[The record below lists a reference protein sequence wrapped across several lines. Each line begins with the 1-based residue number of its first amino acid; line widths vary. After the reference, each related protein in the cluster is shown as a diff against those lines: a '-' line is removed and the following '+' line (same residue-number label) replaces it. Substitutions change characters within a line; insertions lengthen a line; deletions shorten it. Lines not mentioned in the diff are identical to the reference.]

1 MKKKVVI
8 FFVVCILILGFFS
21 ILTVLFD
28 LWNDITSN
36 IIFSCIAMLCFSI
49 PFLCC
54 YTIYK
59 KPTKKIVSIIGMVI
73 CFICCSYILLVR
85 WGLVPFHLF
94 DGISWKLYIESILLP
109 ISLGHISLLLFFDLK
124 TGVTKWVRFF
134 TIIIS
139 LLLDAS
145 ILFILFFNVFANV
158 KYICILIILIVIGT
172 ILTFILN
179 KLTPPSTV
187 DRYEQLQK
195 LKELLDQQVITE
207 EEYQKEKVCLLNLD
221 EREKKD
227 ENRSVTN

>member
-28 LWNDITSN
+28 LWNDIISN

-59 KPTKKIVSIIGMVI
+59 KPTKKIVSIIGMVA
-73 CFICCSYILLVR
+73 CFICCSYIVLVQ
-85 WGLVPFHLF
+85 WNFIPFHLF

-124 TGVTKWVRFF
+124 TGITRWIRFF
-134 TIIIS
+134 TIIFS
-139 LLLDAS
+139 LLFDIS
-145 ILFILFFNVFANV
+145 IFLILFFNLFANA
-158 KYICILIILIVIGT
+158 KYISILIILIAVGT
-172 ILTFILN
+172 ILTLILN
-179 KLTPPSTV
+179 KFGISPTI
-187 DRYEQLQK
+187 DRYNQLQK

-207 EEYQKEKVCLLNLD
+207 EEYQKEKVRLLNLD
-221 EREKKD
+221 EVREKD
-227 ENRSVTN
+227 ENRSVTK

>member
-8 FFVVCILILGFFS
+8 FFVVCILILGFIS

-28 LWNDITSN
+28 LWNGITSN

-59 KPTKKIVSIIGMVI
+59 KPSKKIVSIIGMVI
-73 CFICCSYILLVR
+73 CFICCGYILLVQ

-94 DGISWKLYIESILLP
+94 DGISWKIYVESILLP

-124 TGVTKWVRFF
+124 TGITRWVRFF
-134 TIIIS
+134 TIMIS
-139 LLLDAS
+139 LLFDAS
-145 ILFILFFNVFANV
+145 IFLILFFGLFANV
-158 KYICILIILIVIGT
+158 KYICILIILIAIGT
-172 ILTFILN
+172 ILTLILN
-179 KLTPPSTV
+179 KLIPSSTI
-187 DRYEQLQK
+187 DRYEQLKK

-207 EEYQKEKVCLLNLD
+207 EEYQKEKVHLLNLD
-221 EREKKD
+221 EREKKN
-227 ENRSVTN
+227 ENRSATN